1 MYDGVYQVTIRT
13 FGATMAQ
20 GVHVG
25 DFFFFQKIFEIIL
38 KPRATRIK

>member
-1 MYDGVYQVTIRT
+1 MYDGVYQVTIHT

-25 DFFFFQKIFEIIL
+25 DFFFSKKYL
-38 KPRATRIK
+38 KLS